1 MDSYLTLDAATLA
14 LPLPTQ
20 VPSYEQCSQLIHIYM
35 YVCMYVCMYMP
46 VNVLPG
52 LSIQLTLSLLLEIAT
67 CLVIDG
73 DEASRYSIGC
83 LNYVLAWHCP
93 MGSVGLVTL
102 SG

>member
-1 MDSYLTLDAATLA
+1 MIGFTNDCTASIYVDGHYLTLAAATLA

-20 VPSYEQCSQLIHIYM
+20 VPSYEQCSQLIHIY
-35 YVCMYVCMYMP
+35 MYMP

-73 DEASRYSIGC
+73 DEASRYKIGC
-83 LNYVLAWHCP
+83 H
-93 MGSVGLVTL
+93 TL
-102 SG
+102 

>member
-35 YVCMYVCMYMP
+35 YMP
-46 VNVLPG
+46 VNVLLG
-52 LSIQLTLSLLLEIAT
+52 LSIQLTLSLLLKIAT

-73 DEASRYSIGC
+73 EEASCYSIGS
-83 LNYVLAWHCP
+83 LNYVQAWHCP